1 MSTKSNLQIYSSER
15 VALSAK
21 VMRIQRWRST
31 PKSRMQMNPD
41 RKPVENQGVSAPFQV
56 ENTNMPIPGYLFS
69 MDSGPAVYRY
79 HPETGEPICHWEDK
93 PHWRIDV
100 CAALPEDTA
109 RKGGEV
115 R

>member
-1 MSTKSNLQIYSSER
+1 
-15 VALSAK
+15 
-21 VMRIQRWRST
+21 
-31 PKSRMQMNPD
+31 MQMHPD
-41 RKPVENQGVSAPFQV
+41 RKPVENQGVPALFQAESANV
-56 ENTNMPIPGYLFS
+56 PIPGYLFS

-79 HPETGEPICHWEDK
+79 HPETGEPIYHREDK

-100 CAALPEDTA
+100 CAALPEDAT